1 MNLNKVFIIGRL
13 TGDVKLR
20 TTPNGQTVASFG
32 VATNR
37 VWNDRNGQKQEKTDF
52 HNIVAWG
59 RTAEIANQYLTKGST
74 VLIEGRV
81 ETRSWE
87 GADGAK
93 KWRTDIIT
101 ERLQLG
107 PKPRGSETGSRE
119 AAEATAPKEEKLAEI
134 QLDEEETPEEINPEE
149 VPF

>member
-1 MNLNKVFIIGRL
+1 MNLNKAFIIGRL

-20 TTPNGQTVASFG
+20 TTPGGQAVASFG

-37 VWNDRNGQKQEKTDF
+37 FWTDKSGQRQEKTDF
-52 HNIVAWG
+52 HNIVVWG
-59 RTAEIANQYLTKGST
+59 KTAEIANQYLVKGSM
-74 VLIEGRV
+74 VFIEGRI

-87 GADGAK
+87 GNDGTK
-93 KWRTDIIT
+93 KWRTEIIA

-107 PKPRGSETGSRE
+107 PKPRGEAGRRE
-119 AAEATAPKEEKLAEI
+119 PAVPKEEKLAEI
-134 QLDEEETPEEINPEE
+134 QLDEENPPEEINPDE